1 MKRRRPKKFLK
12 FMWGQQQQQQK
23 KSFFE
28 AIQMTAKRTQMHCAK
43 EVPPHPKRSERYL
56 CTYLKGTTTTAK
68 IHVMIFSW

>member
-12 FMWGQQQQQQK
+12 FMWGQQQQQK

-43 EVPPHPKRSERYL
+43 EVPPPTQKEVKDICVLTSRAPPPPQRS
-56 CTYLKGTTTTAK
+56 
-68 IHVMIFSW
+68 M